1 MHNRFV
7 LIFTSILLVLGLFS
21 CNDAPTSLG
30 TDLLPN
36 QDLINAF
43 IVNSVDSSYNMDS
56 KIYDSDTL
64 SLSSAS
70 RVFLGKNGNV
80 ESTMLMKFYMFFPD
94 SIKKAILGD
103 SLTLK
108 NALMEM
114 DPLYTYGEINNT
126 FDFSVHKI
134 TNTWNSLD
142 FDRVDLTK
150 LEYDDDDVSSN
161 RKFDVGSDS
170 LITFNLDKALV
181 NGWLNSSANGNQLEE
196 NHGIYFNYSSGTDK
210 VIGFP
215 AISSRYDS
223 VLTRLVMI
231 VEIGKTT
238 DTLTIKVTSDVHVVN
253 PIQSEMPSQ
262 TNQTIFVQGGIP
274 IRSDLKIDVS
284 SIPKHAIINKA
295 TLKLFVDE
303 KQSQIGTDSSKFI
316 GVLLMDDY
324 ESSEISTSFAGIILN
339 YDSLAY
345 SGEITQF
352 VQEWVANSNNGM
364 KIHLFD
370 EIETVNKIALYGA
383 KADATVRPYLEIIY
397 TSKNW
402 K

>member
-7 LIFTSILLVLGLFS
+7 LIFTSILLVFGLFS
-21 CNDAPTSLG
+21 CDDAPTSLG

-36 QDLINAF
+36 QDLINAS

-64 SLSSAS
+64 SLSAAS

-94 SIKKAILGD
+94 SIKNAILGD
-103 SLTLK
+103 SLILK
-108 NALMEM
+108 SAIIEM
-114 DPLYTYGEINNT
+114 DPLFTYGEINNT
-126 FDFSVHKI
+126 FDFAVHKI
-134 TNTWNSLD
+134 NETWNSLD
-142 FDRVDLTK
+142 FDKYNLEK
-150 LEYDDDDVSSN
+150 LDYDANDISSN

-170 LITFNLDKALV
+170 LITFDIDTTLV
-181 NGWLNSSANGNQLEE
+181 NKWLVSSANSNQLEE
-196 NHGIYFNYSSGTDK
+196 NHGIYFDYSNGTDK
-210 VIGFP
+210 IIGFP

-295 TLKLFVDE
+295 TLKLFVDDN
-303 KQSQIGTDSSKFI
+303 KSQIGTDSSKFI
-316 GVLLMDDY
+316 GVLLLDDY
-324 ESSEISTSFAGIILN
+324 ETSEISTSFAGVILN

-345 SGEITQF
+345 NGEITQF
-352 VQEWVANSNNGM
+352 VQEWVAHGNNGM
-364 KIHLFD
+364 KLHLFD

-397 TSKNW
+397 TSKN
-402 K
+402 